1 MIEGVSLPE
10 EESSLKRDIGWY
22 GSFAMGYADVG
33 ADIYVALGLV
43 AFYAAGGS
51 PIAFAIAATTY
62 VCTGLAYAELAT
74 AYPYAGGAHVYAMKA
89 SNDLLGFVAGWAV
102 MLDYTV
108 NIALF
113 SLATSGYLTFFFP
126 ILRTL
131 SLDLSVM
138 GIPFSIPYLGL
149 ISFSMVIGLIIIN
162 IIGIKESSALNI
174 ILVTLNILVLS
185 LIFLMGLLLAFNIG
199 NLINQVLI
207 LGNPVQLPNIVYIFS
222 SDYQF
227 QNFLYG
233 VTIAM
238 ASFIGIESIAQAAEE
253 TKKPYKWIPRA
264 NKLSILSVVVFAIG
278 LSVIGMGVLPWNVLG
293 YSRSDPMATLA
304 SAIPVIGQFIA
315 PVVAATGFAIC
326 LVSTNTGVIG
336 VSRVVYSMSRFSL
349 FPRWFYRTHKNF
361 KTPYRTI
368 ILFGLIGG
376 SMTLMGTLELIADLY
391 NFGALLSYLIVNISL
406 IVLRN
411 QDPDAYRSWKIPGA
425 LRLRWKNKRFIIPL
439 VSLLGAIMCSVIWSL
454 ILLYHPE
461 GRLLGIIWVVIGVIG
476 YSLYRFKNKIPIM
489 SRATGKTIKPSGY
502 VMHSTVLIRTPEDE
516 VGVVNSLK
524 SGLDRR
530 FTITLLSILDPESY
544 GLPPH
549 EVSSILEMEKLK
561 ETVYGE
567 LASIAG
573 KLQRLGYETDFRVKI
588 GSFNSILIGEL
599 ESEDNDAVIFIKRKL
614 FKKDFKKDIEES
626 SILYVTSKYPGK
638 VMVLRRD

>member
-1 MIEGVSLPE
+1 MSDETGA
-10 EESSLKRDIGWY
+10 LKRDIGWY

-89 SNDLLGFVAGWAV
+89 SNDLLGFIAGWAV

-126 ILRTL
+126 ALRYL
-131 SLDLSVM
+131 SLDLSVI
-138 GIPFSIPYLGL
+138 GLPFSIPYLGL
-149 ISFSMVIGLIIIN
+149 ISFTIVIFLIIIN
-162 IIGIKESSALNI
+162 IIGIKESSTLNV

-185 LIFLMGLLLAFNIG
+185 MIFLMGLILAFNIG
-199 NLINQVLI
+199 VLVNQIFI
-207 LGNPVQLPNIVYIFS
+207 LGNPVQLPNVSYIFS

-238 ASFIGIESIAQAAEE
+238 SSFIGIESIAQAAEE

-264 NKLSILSVVVFAIG
+264 NKLSILAVIVFALG
-278 LSVIGMGVLPWNVLG
+278 LSTIGMGVLPWNVLG
-293 YSRSDPMATLA
+293 YSKADPMATLA

-315 PVVAATGFAIC
+315 PLVAVTGFAIC

-336 VSRVVYSMSRFSL
+336 VSRVVYSMSRFNL
-349 FPRWFYRTHKNF
+349 FPKWFYTTHKNF
-361 KTPYRTI
+361 KTPYKTI
-368 ILFGLIGG
+368 IVFGLIGG
-376 SMTLMGTLELIADLY
+376 FLTMTGTLELIADLY

-406 IVLRN
+406 IILRN
-411 QDPDAYRSWKIPGA
+411 QDPGAYRSWKIPGE
-425 LRLRWKNKRFIIPL
+425 LKIKWRGRKIIIPPIS
-439 VSLLGAIMCSVIWSL
+439 VFGAFMCAAIWSL
-454 ILLYHPE
+454 IILYHPE
-461 GRLLGIIWVVIGVIG
+461 GRLLGALWILIGLLG
-476 YSLYRFKNKIPIM
+476 YTVYRIKRKLPIL
-489 SRATGKTIKPSGY
+489 SKETGKTIKPSGY
-502 VMHSTVLIRTPEDE
+502 NMHAVILLRTPEDE
-516 VGVVNSLK
+516 EKIVNIIK
-524 SGLDRR
+524 EGLDKR
-530 FTITLLSILDPESY
+530 FSITLLTILDPEDY
-544 GLPPH
+544 GLPPDK
-549 EVSSILEMEKLK
+549 VDSILEMKKL
-561 ETVYGE
+561 EDEVYSE
-567 LASIAG
+567 LSSIANR
-573 KLQRLGYETDFRVKI
+573 LQKLGYQVSVKIRI
-588 GSFNSILIGEL
+588 GSFNHIVISEL
-599 ESEDNDAVIFIKRKL
+599 ESEDNDTLVFIKRRL
-614 FKKDFKKDIEES
+614 FKKDFKKDFDES
-626 SILYVTSKYPGK
+626 TILYVTSKYPGK